1 MKLRFPI
8 SQLSH
13 LQIDHQTNN
22 LEVDNLRIHKGR
34 CIIPKS
40 FSASDIVKQ
49 TTLAEMQLHKICSQV
64 AQGPGQT
71 GRLACQEESLEIC
84 NPDSNSYVTHVTGTQ
99 IFHNCGTLSD
109 VDLITFALPNL
120 S

>member
-13 LQIDHQTNN
+13 IDHQMNN
-22 LEVDNLRIHKGR
+22 FEVQNLKIHKGC
-34 CIIPKS
+34 CILPKS
-40 FSASDIVKQ
+40 FCASDIVKQ
-49 TTLAEMQLHKICSQV
+49 TTSTEMQLHKICSQV

-71 GRLACQEESLEIC
+71 GRLAWQEESLEIC

-99 IFHNCGTLSD
+99 IFHNCRTLSD